1 MYTAVANNKN
11 SISLYDIESGSYR
24 GTIFVTSGEIIGQ
37 PIVSAKTITVTYTEG
52 GNNYMNVYDAERH
65 NLIRIQALI

>member
-1 MYTAVANNKN
+1 MCTAVANSKN
-11 SISLYDIESGSYR
+11 SISLYDETGGYR

-65 NLIRIQALI
+65 SLIRIQALI